1 MAPSPSGHQKQIL
14 RDAMSIT
21 MKIFDTARGRGLLHK
36 EAFDKAR
43 GAVYVCKQLIDRG
56 TIKPD
61 DIKLGSTE
69 GTEE

>member
-1 MAPSPSGHQKQIL
+1 
-14 RDAMSIT
+14 MSIT